1 MYEYVSICPH
11 LRRIRNNKQTAFT
24 WTFRHES
31 WITIGLA
38 EHSAITFTYHNTSIF
53 KKGAVD
59 QSEWSQFNFG
69 RVSPLKLKQIR
80 RTPNLSR
87 MLCHRGKS
95 LTAEND
101 LALLTFI
108 YPNYKPLNSS
118 TQYYLYKVIEEYPPS
133 EHVSAL
139 SWCLHHFVV
148 YHVGALGRAQ
158 VLYKLK
164 SWVVS
169 NYRDRIDIRCKKN

>member
-1 MYEYVSICPH
+1 MYKYYVSICPH
-11 LRRIRNNKQTAFT
+11 LRRIRNNKQIAVT

-31 WITIGLA
+31 CITIGLA

-69 RVSPLKLKQIR
+69 RVSPLKPKQIR
-80 RTPNLSR
+80 ITPNLSR

-101 LALLTFI
+101 LAASTSYFHLSKLKTFEFQ
-108 YPNYKPLNSS
+108 YSVLPLQSDWGVS
-118 TQYYLYKVIEEYPPS
+118 TIRACQRSQL
-133 EHVSAL
+133 VSASFCCL
-139 SWCLHHFVV
+139 SFWSSIQTQIL
-148 YHVGALGRAQ
+148 RS
-158 VLYKLK
+158 K
-164 SWVVS
+164 
-169 NYRDRIDIRCKKN
+169 

>member
-1 MYEYVSICPH
+1 MYKYYVSICPH
-11 LRRIRNNKQTAFT
+11 LRRIRNNKQTAVT
-24 WTFRHES
+24 WTFRRES

-38 EHSAITFTYHNTSIF
+38 EHSAITFTYHNISIF

-80 RTPNLSR
+80 ITPNSHLTLVGCCV
-87 MLCHRGKS
+87 MLWCPRGKS
-95 LTAEND
+95 LTAKND

-108 YPNYKPLNSS
+108 FPNQKPLNSS

-133 EHVSAL
+133 EQKCSQLVSASFCCL
-139 SWCLHHFVV
+139 SFWCPWKGTGSIQTQILSS
-148 YHVGALGRAQ
+148 
-158 VLYKLK
+158 K
-164 SWVVS
+164 
-169 NYRDRIDIRCKKN
+169 